1 MLTKKRKELC
11 ESCGSEFLCDPQ
23 NIAACNCSKV
33 ALNSTERAYLK
44 SKFKNCLCNTCLLL
58 LKEKIPSLLES
69 KSQQLPVRKLISI
82 IFLVVYFQFLNSQT
96 YAPAAGQT
104 GSSAIHSDSSIFVNW
119 VSACQ
124 VNRGYQDISDKSL
137 GYASVGDSSMCLG
150 KALSNGVLSLG
161 DGGSVI
167 CTFNFPITNGTGF
180 DFAVFENGITD
191 TFLELAFVEVSSDGT
206 HFFRFQSHS
215 LTDSVNQTSGFGATD
230 ATKINN
236 LAGKYRSGFGTPFDL
251 QELAGINGLDV
262 NSVTH
267 IKITD
272 VIGSLNSSYASR
284 DAYGNKLNDPW
295 PTPFPSGGFD
305 LDAIGVI
312 HENKTTSLNEKSI
325 GDGLMVYPNP
335 IQGGET
341 VHLKSPEAITS
352 LQVYN
357 MQGKL
362 MLDTDKFEFSTIL
375 LGRGMYVLKIE
386 TNHGLRVVKLLVN

>member
-1 MLTKKRKELC
+1 M
-11 ESCGSEFLCDPQ
+11 
-23 NIAACNCSKV
+23 
-33 ALNSTERAYLK
+33 
-44 SKFKNCLCNTCLLL
+44 
-58 LKEKIPSLLES
+58 PS
-69 KSQQLPVRKLISI
+69 RKLTSI
-82 IFLVVYFQFLNSQT
+82 IFFIFYFPFLNSQT
-96 YAPAAGQT
+96 YAPAAGQN
-104 GSSAIHSDSSIFVNW
+104 GSSAIHADSSIFINW
-119 VSACQ
+119 VSACD
-124 VNRGYQDISDKSL
+124 VSRGYQDISDKSY
-137 GYASVGDSSMCLG
+137 GFTSVGDASSCLG

-167 CTFNFPITNGTGF
+167 CKFNFPVTNGVGF

-215 LTDSVNQTSGFGATD
+215 LTDSLNQTNGFGATD

-272 VIGSLNSSYASR
+272 VIGSLNPSYASR
-284 DAYGNKLNDPW
+284 DAFGNKLNDPW

-312 HENKTTSLNEKSI
+312 HENKITSLNEKSS
-325 GDGLMVYPNP
+325 DKGLLVYPNP
-335 IQGGET
+335 VQGGET
-341 VHLKSPEAITS
+341 VYVKSPEAIKCIE
-352 LQVYN
+352 VYN
-357 MQGKL
+357 MQGNL
-362 MLDTDKFEFSTIL
+362 MLETDTVEFSTIL
-375 LGRGMYVLKIE
+375 LDQGMYVLKIE
-386 TNHGLRVVKLLVN
+386 TKHGLRVIKLHVK